1 MGLRRKAA
9 QDLRKL
15 VTSKAQAKRRPQAN
29 IAQTR
34 ILDFVSLR
42 KTLDIFD
49 TKSPRDI
56 APTLCQRIKN
66 YDDGR
71 PEQPIVRPCRA
82 FEWQTEKIS
91 LLINFLPGLRT
102 RSKIAISSIG
112 KYICPKPAP
121 PTGQSNGCKLIHTSS
136 NGQHAMATKHLGR
149 RLTSMWLDLVVLRPY
164 SSL

>member
-42 KTLDIFD
+42 KILDILD
-49 TKSPRDI
+49 TKRPRDLT
-56 APTLCQRIKN
+56 PTVGQRIKN

-71 PEQPIVRPCRA
+71 PE
-82 FEWQTEKIS
+82 
-91 LLINFLPGLRT
+91 
-102 RSKIAISSIG
+102 
-112 KYICPKPAP
+112 
-121 PTGQSNGCKLIHTSS
+121 
-136 NGQHAMATKHLGR
+136 
-149 RLTSMWLDLVVLRPY
+149 
-164 SSL
+164 

>member
-1 MGLRRKAA
+1 MDIIQMGLRRKAA

-71 PEQPIVRPCRA
+71 PE
-82 FEWQTEKIS
+82 
-91 LLINFLPGLRT
+91 
-102 RSKIAISSIG
+102 
-112 KYICPKPAP
+112 
-121 PTGQSNGCKLIHTSS
+121 
-136 NGQHAMATKHLGR
+136 
-149 RLTSMWLDLVVLRPY
+149 
-164 SSL
+164 